1 MHQTLLLVTPVLRFN
16 NLKHILV
23 NIKNVFKNE
32 VSITPLWVLCIDR
45 FNCIWNDNDIECLAK
60 ECNESGIQIAVYYQ
74 GESDGPNY
82 GGALMN
88 APLEDLKN
96 NYFKHEN
103 PLMIVLDD
111 DNIISPNLL
120 TFIHEHCMNDENNIW
135 ILNMLSEGG
144 DIRFSRSIDFLTGN
158 KFGKYKV
165 YHTCATIDP
174 SQILFRLDLF
184 FKVGKFDDGKF
195 YDFKLMTKFD
205 NDFNGIKSYLKF
217 QMDYSLPAGL
227 PCCDDKFYI
236 TSYHNGLV
244 TNETLIDTIDDIEN
258 CKRNDSY
265 IRVHVDDNYYNIQL
279 SNDELKEIL
288 ERHVN
293 KK

>member
-120 TFIHEHCMNDENNIW
+120 SFIHEHCMNDENNIW

-158 KFGKYKV
+158 KFSKYKV

-244 TNETLIDTIDDIEN
+244 TNEILIDTIDDIEN